1 MYFYHLFIQYI
12 QALVAVTGGTKNS
25 QALLPRKAP
34 TMPKPQWHAPW
45 KLYRVIS
52 GHLGWV
58 RSLAVEPGNQ
68 WFVSGSNDR
77 VIKIWD
83 LVSVGHL

>member
-1 MYFYHLFIQYI
+1 MIFQ
-12 QALVAVTGGTKNS
+12 QALVAVTGGTKGS
-25 QALLPRKAP
+25 QALQLKRKAP

-83 LVSVGHL
+83 LVSDTQPHS